1 MRQGLKHAVD
11 YGPIL
16 AFFVAYKIA
25 GLMAATLTLMIATA
39 VATLV
44 LYAMTRR
51 LAIMP
56 IVTLLVVGTFGGL
69 TLWLHDDTFI
79 KMKPTVIQGLFAIIL
94 FGGLI
99 MKKPLIRYI
108 MGSTLQ
114 MDEAGWNRLSLRF
127 ACFFAV
133 MAGLNELVWRTQP
146 DSVWVL
152 FKFPGMEILILLF
165 SASQVPMMMKDMK
178 AMETAAELEL

>member
-1 MRQGLKHAVD
+1 MRQFLKHAVD

-16 AFFVAYKIA
+16 AFFVAYKVA

-44 LYAMTRR
+44 LYVMQRR

-56 IVTLLVVGTFGGL
+56 IITLLVVGTFGGL

-79 KMKPTVIQGLFAIIL
+79 KMKPTVIQGLFALIL

-99 MKKPLIRYI
+99 LKKPLIRYI

-114 MDEAGWNRLSLRF
+114 MDDDGWRSLSLRF
-127 ACFFAV
+127 ACFFAA
-133 MAGLNELVWRTQP
+133 MAGLNEIVWRTQP
-146 DSVWVL
+146 ESIWIDFKVFGIIGLTLL
-152 FKFPGMEILILLF
+152 FILTQIPLILRH
-165 SASQVPMMMKDMK
+165 STEQQS
-178 AMETAAELEL
+178 

>member
-146 DSVWVL
+146 EGIWIDFKVFGILGLTVL
-152 FKFPGMEILILLF
+152 FILT
-165 SASQVPMMMKDMK
+165 QVPLIMRHST
-178 AMETAAELEL
+178 ERS

>member
-1 MRQGLKHAVD
+1 MRQTLKYAVD

-16 AFFVAYKIA
+16 AFFIAYKMA

-39 VATLV
+39 LATLL
-44 LYAMTRR
+44 LYIMQRR

-56 IVTLLVVGTFGGL
+56 IITMLVVGTFGGL

-79 KMKPTVIQGLFAIIL
+79 KMKPTVIQGLFALIL

-99 MKKPLIRYI
+99 LKKPLIRYI

-114 MDEAGWNRLSLRF
+114 MDDDGWRSLSLRF
-127 ACFFAV
+127 ACFFAA
-133 MAGLNELVWRTQP
+133 MAVLNEIVWRTQP
-146 DSVWVL
+146 ESIWIDFKVFGIIGLTLL
-152 FKFPGMEILILLF
+152 FILTQIPLILRH
-165 SASQVPMMMKDMK
+165 STEQQS
-178 AMETAAELEL
+178 

>member
-1 MRQGLKHAVD
+1 MRPWLKHVVD

-39 VATLV
+39 VATLL
-44 LYAMTRR
+44 LYVMTRR

-56 IVTLLVVGTFGGL
+56 IITLLVVGTFGGL

-99 MKKPLIRYI
+99 MKKPMIRYV

-114 MDEAGWNRLSLRF
+114 MDDAGWNRLSLRF

-146 DSVWVL
+146 ESIWIDFKVFGILGLTLL
-152 FKFPGMEILILLF
+152 FILTQIPLILRH
-165 SASQVPMMMKDMK
+165 STEQS
-178 AMETAAELEL
+178 

>member
-1 MRQGLKHAVD
+1 MRQGLKYAVD

-16 AFFVAYKIA
+16 AFFIAYKIA

-39 VATLV
+39 IATLA
-44 LYAMTRR
+44 LYVMTRR

-146 DSVWVL
+146 EGIWIDFKVFGILGLTVL
-152 FKFPGMEILILLF
+152 FILT
-165 SASQVPMMMKDMK
+165 QVPLIMRHST
-178 AMETAAELEL
+178 ERS